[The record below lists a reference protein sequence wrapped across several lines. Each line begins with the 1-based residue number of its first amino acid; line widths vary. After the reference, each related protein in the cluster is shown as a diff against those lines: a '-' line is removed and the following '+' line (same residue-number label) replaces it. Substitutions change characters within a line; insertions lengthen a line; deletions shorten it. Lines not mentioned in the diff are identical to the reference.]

1 LILGTYGSD
10 HSNKRKDSEKQM
22 FLAKEKWGGG
32 KEGREGGV
40 GMFFCFFSNYGK
52 AGDYWGFSSFGLL
65 WFFFN

>member
-1 LILGTYGSD
+1 
-10 HSNKRKDSEKQM
+10 M